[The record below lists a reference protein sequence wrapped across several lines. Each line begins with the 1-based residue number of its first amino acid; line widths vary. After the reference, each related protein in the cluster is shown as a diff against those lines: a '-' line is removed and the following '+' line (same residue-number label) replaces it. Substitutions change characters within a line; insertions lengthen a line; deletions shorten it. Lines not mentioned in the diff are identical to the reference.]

1 LKAKGGYYGK
11 VNLVTLEKE
20 DWKLGHLLK
29 LENNQFLQPYFEL
42 CEKVR
47 SAINNIEF
55 SKLVLIRI
63 FFQFLVLTKEH
74 CKDNTRMMSHTATVT
89 YHALKV

>member
-47 SAINNIEF
+47 SATNNI
-55 SKLVLIRI
+55 
-63 FFQFLVLTKEH
+63 
-74 CKDNTRMMSHTATVT
+74 
-89 YHALKV
+89 